1 MNNLVKHDNLI
12 MSLLILG
19 LLFSVVLAQPSNIKL
34 ELSESHTL
42 KISWE
47 SPQAG
52 DSSLIYDV
60 ADSLDDIRDI
70 YQETDKKLSSSSE

>member
-1 MNNLVKHDNLI
+1 

-19 LLFSVVLAQPSNIKL
+19 LLFSVVLAQPTNIKL

-47 SPQAG
+47 SSSAS
-52 DSSLIYDV
+52 DSSLIYDI